1 MSRKGIVCS
10 EADILALVSAPA
22 SIEIDTSV
30 GDKGID
36 NYHIDVELS
45 AAFVFN
51 GKEVVESVAKQVIA
65 GSRVGRSE
73 LIDDL
78 RSKYRDLIKAT
89 LHRSKTDLSAPL
101 INILQFALIKFVLHE
116 TRAQMD
122 KISEQMEETL
132 SQQKYAGSRSLMATQ
147 QQSSADH
154 QVSGRDTQRQKQLS
168 RHGVLSRSPWLFNG
182 ANSLSRARL
191 RWSSHPTTNCG

>member
-51 GKEVVESVAKQVIA
+51 SVIQSEAQCF
-65 GSRVGRSE
+65 RVNR
-73 LIDDL
+73 
-78 RSKYRDLIKAT
+78 
-89 LHRSKTDLSAPL
+89 
-101 INILQFALIKFVLHE
+101 
-116 TRAQMD
+116 
-122 KISEQMEETL
+122 
-132 SQQKYAGSRSLMATQ
+132 
-147 QQSSADH
+147 
-154 QVSGRDTQRQKQLS
+154 
-168 RHGVLSRSPWLFNG
+168 
-182 ANSLSRARL
+182 
-191 RWSSHPTTNCG
+191 

>member
-1 MSRKGIVCS
+1 MGRKGIVCS

-51 GKEVVESVAKQVIA
+51 GKEVVESVAKQVVA
-65 GSRVGRSE
+65 GVRVGRSE

-89 LHRSKTDLSAPL
+89 LHRVKTDLSAPL
-101 INILQFALIKFVLHE
+101 INILHFRIQ
-116 TRAQMD
+116 
-122 KISEQMEETL
+122 
-132 SQQKYAGSRSLMATQ
+132 
-147 QQSSADH
+147 
-154 QVSGRDTQRQKQLS
+154 
-168 RHGVLSRSPWLFNG
+168 
-182 ANSLSRARL
+182 NS
-191 RWSSHPTTNCG
+191 

>member
-1 MSRKGIVCS
+1 MGRKGIVCS

-51 GKEVVESVAKQVIA
+51 GKEVVESVAKQVVA
-65 GSRVGRSE
+65 GVRVGRSE

-89 LHRSKTDLSAPL
+89 LHRVKTDLSAPL
-101 INILQFALIKFVLHE
+101 INILHFAVIKFVLQE
-116 TRAQMD
+116 TRAQID

-132 SQQKYAGSRSLMATQ
+132 FQQKYAGSRSLMATQ
-147 QQSSADH
+147 RRFTSFTRGRE
-154 QVSGRDTQRQKQLS
+154 VSVTLS
-168 RHGVLSRSPWLFNG
+168 H
-182 ANSLSRARL
+182 RA
-191 RWSSHPTTNCG
+191 